1 MALGQ
6 RLWVRGVIWA
16 LGSPTKSKIGLWVR
30 GPKSLGHRRS
40 RSSWVAGNGLSLSL
54 SLCAWARSHS
64 HSLSLSV
71 FRKMIFESKIKTKI
85 ILHPTHG
92 QTKKHFRKM
101 YFSCTTKH
109 PHLRKSISRNHFH
122 SKQTQPKCK
131 WNSIFHHCKACTE
144 FQTSNDFEMKR
155 YVRYICTCDSISN
168 LSKDLIYFAYLR
180 SNFTAHESTNWQAQ
194 LFCIENLESLNRT
207 QRY

>member
-1 MALGQ
+1 MA
-6 RLWVRGVIWA
+6 RSLWVTGEVEAR
-16 LGSPTKSKIGLWVR
+16 GSPVMG
-30 GPKSLGHRRS
+30 
-40 RSSWVAGNGLSLSL
+40 SLSL
-54 SLCAWARSHS
+54 SLFAHGRDLTLIL
-64 HSLSLSV
+64 SLSLSV

-109 PHLRKSISRNHFH
+109 PYLRKSISRNHFH

-144 FQTSNDFEMKR
+144 FQTSNDFEMKK
-155 YVRYICTCDSISN
+155 YVRCICTCDSISN